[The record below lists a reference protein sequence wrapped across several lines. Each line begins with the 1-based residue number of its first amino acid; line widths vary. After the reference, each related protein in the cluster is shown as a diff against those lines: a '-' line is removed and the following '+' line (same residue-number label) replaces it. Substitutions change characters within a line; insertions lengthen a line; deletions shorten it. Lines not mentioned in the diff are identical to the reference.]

1 MSSNNNN
8 NIRKSNFEFED
19 DEKPPIRI
27 KVKTL
32 LGKEAKYQIRPN
44 EEITYLRDL
53 VHKSFDIS
61 PRQQCLINEGV
72 IMEDGK
78 TVKDYNITNGSL
90 INLIIK

>member
-19 DEKPPIRI
+19 DEKPPIRV

-32 LGKEAKYQIRPN
+32 LGKEVKYQIRPN
-44 EEITYLRDL
+44 EQITFLRTL
-53 VHKSFDIS
+53 VQKSFDIS

-78 TVKDYNITNGSL
+78 TVKDYNIENGAQ
-90 INLIIK
+90 IDLIIK

>member
-1 MSSNNNN
+1 MSTNN
-8 NIRKSNFEFED
+8 RKSNFEFED

-32 LGKEAKYQIRPN
+32 LGKETKYQIRPN

-90 INLIIK
+90 INLIIL

>member
-1 MSSNNNN
+1 MK
-8 NIRKSNFEFED
+8 RTSNFEFED
-19 DEKPPIRI
+19 DEKPSIRI

-32 LGKEAKYQIRPN
+32 LGKEAKYLIRPN
-44 EEITYLRDL
+44 EQITRLRSL
-53 VHKSFDIS
+53 VQKSFDIS

-78 TVKDYNITNGSL
+78 TVKDYSVGNGSL